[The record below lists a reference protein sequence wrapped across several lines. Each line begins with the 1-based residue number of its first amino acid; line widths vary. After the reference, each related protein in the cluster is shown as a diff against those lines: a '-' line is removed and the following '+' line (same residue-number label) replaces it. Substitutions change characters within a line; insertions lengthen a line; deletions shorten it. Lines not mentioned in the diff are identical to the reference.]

1 MRETGS
7 AWLRRIGFLTLA
19 GAAALSGA
27 GRAVADDAAVAAF
40 YKGKTIAILVGSSA
54 GGGYDTYARMIARY
68 MGKHMPGA
76 PTVIV
81 SNMPG
86 AGSNVAANY
95 IYNAAAKDGTM
106 IGALYGG
113 APLEPLIG
121 TTPVQHD
128 PSKSQF
134 LGSANDDVYVCVAR
148 KDAPAK
154 SIEDVFK
161 TELLVGASN
170 ASSTADFPAILNAVL
185 GTKFKLVLG
194 YPGSREIGLA
204 IDKGEVQAA
213 CGLAWPSVSVTNQGW
228 FGPNGSMR
236 VLLQTHPKGHAELNA
251 MGVPN
256 AMSFAK
262 TEEQR
267 AMLELFFAQEVFG
280 RPYVV
285 APEVPADRVEA
296 LRKAFKETLAD
307 PELLADAKRANLEV
321 DPVSAEEVQRLIAK
335 VFAAPRELTQKI
347 KKAIQLN

>member
-1 MRETGS
+1 MRGTGS
-7 AWLRRIGFLTLA
+7 ALLRRIGFMTLSGAWALA
-19 GAAALSGA
+19 GAGLA
-27 GRAVADDAAVAAF
+27 RADDAAVAGF
-40 YKGKTIAILVGSSA
+40 YKGKTITSLVGSSA
-54 GGGYDTYARMIARY
+54 GGGYDTYARLIARH
-68 MGKHMPGA
+68 MSKHMLGA

-95 IYNAAAKDGTM
+95 IYNAAPKDGTM

-121 TTPVQHD
+121 STPVQHD

-134 LGSANDDVYVCVAR
+134 LGSANNDVYVCVAR
-148 KDAPAK
+148 KDAPAQI
-154 SIEDVFK
+154 IEDVLK
-161 TELLVGASN
+161 AELLAGASN
-170 ASSTADFPAILNAVL
+170 ASSTSDFPSILNAVI

-204 IDKGEVQAA
+204 IDKGEVVSA
-213 CGLAWPSVSVTNQGW
+213 CGLAWPSVSVTNPGW
-228 FGPNGSMR
+228 FGENGTMR

-256 AMSFAK
+256 AMSYAK

-285 APEVPADRVEA
+285 APEVPKERVEA
-296 LRKAFKETLAD
+296 LRRAFWETLKD
-307 PELLADAKRANLEV
+307 PELLVDAKRANLEV
-321 DPVSAEEVQRLIAK
+321 DPVSADEVQKLIAK
-335 VFAAPRELTQKI
+335 VFAAPRELTQRI